1 MMHYKKRL
9 TIALLL
15 ITLLS
20 LTVSCSQKKEPKTK
34 DFDVQKLADQLLE
47 DLALNFLVKA
57 EESIVFNLYPL
68 EKDDIDTYVVY
79 VSSGATT
86 EEIALFKASDE
97 DKAKDVMASIQTRIS
112 DQKESYSTYRPEELT
127 RLDDSV
133 LVQRGQYIILCISDN
148 RDKALEVIDDFI
160 Q

>member
-1 MMHYKKRL
+1 MMNYKKRL
-9 TIALLL
+9 VIGLL
-15 ITLLS
+15 ITVLLS
-20 LTVSCSQKKEPKTK
+20 LTVRCSQKKESETK

-47 DLALNFLVKA
+47 DLALTFLAKA

-68 EKDDIDTYVVY
+68 EKDAIDAYAVY

-86 EEIALFKASDE
+86 EEIAIFKASDE
-97 DKAKDVMASIQTRIS
+97 DKTKDMMTSIQTRIS
-112 DQKESYSTYRPEELT
+112 DQKESFSTYRPEELP
-127 RLDDSV
+127 RLEDSV

>member
-47 DLALNFLVKA
+47 DLALDSLVKA
-57 EESIVFNLYPL
+57 EESIIFNLYPL

-148 RDKALEVIDDFI
+148 RDKALEVIDDYI